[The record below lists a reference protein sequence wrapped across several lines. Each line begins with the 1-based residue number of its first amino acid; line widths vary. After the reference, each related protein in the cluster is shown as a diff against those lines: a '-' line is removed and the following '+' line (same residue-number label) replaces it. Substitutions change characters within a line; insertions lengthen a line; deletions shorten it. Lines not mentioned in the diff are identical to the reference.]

1 LAFAIAWEIANR
13 EEKLK
18 VDKIWVMSYELW
30 VMSYE
35 LVFLELSLTLNLLVC
50 CPELLAVVGFRF
62 SDKWIS
68 KYCLLSLIC

>member
-30 VMSYE
+30 VMSW
-35 LVFLELSLTLNLLVC
+35 
-50 CPELLAVVGFRF
+50 F
-62 SDKWIS
+62 S
-68 KYCLLSLIC
+68 